1 MAERT
6 PALYDGAPLPARSA
20 LPALEQPPERHAELP
35 LPLVLQSSASSTVNR
50 HVARAAIRVSTLLF
64 ADALVL
70 AVLRLA
76 FHAIRDR
83 ALFGSTL
90 ASAAAHLIRV
100 GTLPP
105 VELLTAMII
114 GLAVFGNYGVGDR
127 RREPRRIFAGCA
139 LSVSLIAWAQLW
151 DHWSVSALAGF
162 ALIVVCFGVAL
173 TIARFLI
180 ESVVGVVR
188 PESSHAA
195 RTLVIGRSADTAR
208 IAEYRG
214 LVDRADFTVVA
225 MIDTVDAATLGRYVS
240 RERIE
245 TVVMMGTLDPNVAAA
260 LVRTADAA
268 GCQVLRVTETP
279 PEFEPQLVWR
289 RGTPLLQLTRPGLR
303 GQQLL
308 LKRTFDI
315 FGAALL
321 LVLCAPLMGVIALAI
336 RCSSSGPVLFRQI
349 RVGRGGRRFH
359 IHKFRTMVT
368 GAETLRDDIEK
379 RSVYSDPR
387 LFKVQND
394 PRVTR
399 IGRTLRRTSMDE
411 LPQLWDVLCG
421 RMSLVGP
428 RPPLPSEVALYE
440 DAHYLRFEM
449 KPGMTGPWQ
458 VSGRNRVTDF
468 EAVLGLEGDY
478 MRDWSIWKD
487 FAILGRTVPAV
498 LRMDGAH

>member
-1 MAERT
+1 MAVRI
-6 PALYDGAPLPARSA
+6 PPMFDVAPVTARSA
-20 LPALEQPPERHAELP
+20 LPALEQPVERQGELP
-35 LPLVLQSSASSTVNR
+35 LPLVLQSSASRTVNR
-50 HVARAAIRVSTLLF
+50 HVARGAIRVSTLLV
-64 ADALVL
+64 ADALIL
-70 AVLRLA
+70 AVLRFA
-76 FHAIRDR
+76 FHAVRER

-90 ASAAAHLIRV
+90 ASVAAHLVKV

-105 VELLTAMII
+105 VELLAAVIV
-114 GLAVFGNYGVGDR
+114 GLTVLGNYGAGDR

-139 LSVSLIAWAQLW
+139 LGVSLMAWAQLW
-151 DHWSVSALAGF
+151 ADWALSALAGF
-162 ALIVVCFGVAL
+162 VVVVVCFGVAL
-173 TIARFLI
+173 TIARLVI
-180 ESVVGVVR
+180 ESVVGAVR
-188 PESSHAA
+188 PETSHAA
-195 RTLVIGRSADTAR
+195 RTLIVGRYVDVAR
-208 IAEYRG
+208 IGECRG
-214 LVDRADFTVVA
+214 LVDRAEFNIIA
-225 MIDTVDAATLGRYVS
+225 KIDIVDAATLGRYVS

-245 TVVMMGTLDPNVAAA
+245 TVVMIGAIDPTVAST

-268 GCQVLRVTETP
+268 GCQVLRVPEVP

-308 LKRTFDI
+308 LKRAFDI
-315 FGAALL
+315 FSAAVL
-321 LVLCAPLMGVIALAI
+321 LVLCAPLLFVIALAV
-336 RCSSSGPVLFRQI
+336 RCSSPGPVLFRQI
-349 RVGRGGRRFH
+349 RVGRGGCRFH
-359 IHKFRTMVT
+359 IHKFRTMVA
-368 GAETLRDDIEK
+368 GAERLRDEIQM

-399 IGRTLRRTSMDE
+399 LGHMLRRTSMDE

-458 VSGRNRVTDF
+458 VNGRNRVTAF
-468 EAVLGLEGDY
+468 EAVLRLEGDY

-487 FAILGRTVPAV
+487 FAILARTVPAV
-498 LRMDGAH
+498 LRMDGAQ